1 MLQHI
6 KYACRKTFALEN
18 DRNQGGKVGQRAFL
32 DKECFYE
39 VSCLI
44 FSFGYEK
51 IFDKHLGGLLMPLI
65 YVKRASRKFIDKVSP
80 V

>member
-1 MLQHI
+1 M
-6 KYACRKTFALEN
+6 ED

-44 FSFGYEK
+44 FSLGYEE
-51 IFDKHLGGLLMPLI
+51 IFDKHLGWLLMPRI
-65 YVKRASRKFIDKVSP
+65 YVKHASRKFIDNVSP